1 MEDMSM
7 VFSSMVFLWIFL
19 PAILA
24 AYFICPGKGRNLLL
38 VLFSL
43 VFYAWGEPVYILLM
57 LFSVIIN
64 FVSGICLERFPDRKK
79 IILAV
84 CILANLSLLGYFK
97 YFNFAVR
104 LINRLFS
111 AAGISLLSAREIA
124 LPVGISFYTFQA
136 LSYVIDVY
144 RGEVKSQR
152 NFLHMLLYIS
162 FFPQLI
168 AGPIVKYHDIE
179 EQISSR
185 VVTADKFA
193 SGVCRFICGLGK
205 KVILSNTFAV
215 YVDSIHGC
223 DFGQVSSASLW
234 MAALFYMLQIYF
246 DFSGYSDMA
255 IGLGRMFGF
264 HFQENFDLPYISVS
278 VREFWR
284 RWHISLSSWFRDYL
298 YIPLGGNRKGTL
310 RTYLNLLIVFLATG
324 LWHGAGWNFVL
335 WGLYHGFFLILERTF
350 PGKLLERCP
359 RIIGH
364 VYTLAEVF
372 FGWILFRA
380 ASITDAV
387 SFVKNMFL
395 FHGGMADAALFDGK
409 LALFLAAGILLAGP
423 VPYLKKKMSV
433 SESGTE
439 NKGEWNISLP
449 SILGC
454 MLILWYSVML
464 LINNTYNP
472 FIYFRF

>member
-1 MEDMSM
+1 M
-7 VFSSMVFLWIFL
+7 
-19 PAILA
+19 
-24 AYFICPGKGRNLLL
+24 
-38 VLFSL
+38 
-43 VFYAWGEPVYILLM
+43 
-57 LFSVIIN
+57 
-64 FVSGICLERFPDRKK
+64 
-79 IILAV
+79 
-84 CILANLSLLGYFK
+84 
-97 YFNFAVR
+97 
-104 LINRLFS
+104 
-111 AAGISLLSAREIA
+111 
-124 LPVGISFYTFQA
+124 
-136 LSYVIDVY
+136 
-144 RGEVKSQR
+144 
-152 NFLHMLLYIS
+152 
-162 FFPQLI
+162 
-168 AGPIVKYHDIE
+168 
-179 EQISSR
+179 
-185 VVTADKFA
+185 
-193 SGVCRFICGLGK
+193 
-205 KVILSNTFAV
+205 
-215 YVDSIHGC
+215 
-223 DFGQVSSASLW
+223 
-234 MAALFYMLQIYF
+234 
-246 DFSGYSDMA
+246 
-255 IGLGRMFGF
+255 
-264 HFQENFDLPYISVS
+264 
-278 VREFWR
+278 
-284 RWHISLSSWFRDYL
+284 
-298 YIPLGGNRKGTL
+298 
-310 RTYLNLLIVFLATG
+310 
-324 LWHGAGWNFVL
+324 
-335 WGLYHGFFLILERTF
+335 ERTF